1 MIEEFGGAVL
11 NRGMAGFAFLGLL
24 FGLYLVK
31 RPSANLAQR
40 GE

>member
-11 NRGMAGFAFLGLL
+11 YRGMAGFAFLGLL
-24 FGLYLVK
+24 LGLYLVK
-31 RPSANLAQR
+31 RPSVNLSQR